1 MIAGPSSETY
11 LSIFLISKWAQEYK
25 NLKIDF
31 LPDQI
36 ARFASAIREEKKIEA
51 QKHKENHVDFVDL
64 VNAIAQLDE
73 ITEEKCH
80 LMFWQEHLFRNLK
93 KNPELDRIY
102 ELTDEEILN
111 EYIAGLNINLS
122 NIDMIHYEN
131 LYNCVSQ
138 LISWGFWG
146 DKINTKIHSVCEA
159 MYKILLDFEVC
170 INIDR
175 KYHLPNSAL
184 SGIDMNIRN
193 LDKFLK
199 RYDYDFI
206 EDKDYLIIVGKLLC
220 LSGKYK
226 RWQNIWNEFIST
238 KNKKGRLQIP
248 FTHFFLI
255 DWVYK
260 KLGEMAEKEKIEFN
274 IYSADSRSERDKLL
288 FTRDVWTA
296 HLQNVLSAIKNIE
309 YKIRGK
315 NFNYN
320 LIKYQ
325 TIEQTASNF
334 NQKFD
339 YWEHLN
345 ELYPFSKHIEII
357 PKKK

>member
-1 MIAGPSSETY
+1 M
-11 LSIFLISKWAQEYK
+11 
-25 NLKIDF
+25 
-31 LPDQI
+31 
-36 ARFASAIREEKKIEA
+36 
-51 QKHKENHVDFVDL
+51 
-64 VNAIAQLDE
+64 
-73 ITEEKCH
+73 
-80 LMFWQEHLFRNLK
+80 
-93 KNPELDRIY
+93 
-102 ELTDEEILN
+102 
-111 EYIAGLNINLS
+111 
-122 NIDMIHYEN
+122 
-131 LYNCVSQ
+131 
-138 LISWGFWG
+138 
-146 DKINTKIHSVCEA
+146 
-159 MYKILLDFEVC
+159 
-170 INIDR
+170 
-175 KYHLPNSAL
+175 PNSAL

-193 LDKFLK
+193 LDQFLK

-238 KNKKGRLQIP
+238 KNKKGRLQVP

-320 LIKYQ
+320 PIKYQ
-325 TIEQTASNF
+325 TIEQTASNLDK
-334 NQKFD
+334 KFD